1 MGDIV
6 VNGIRLTYDVTGE
19 PDAPPMVLLHA
30 LGDSRADWAPV
41 LARFAR
47 WYRVYALDQR
57 GHGDSDRP
65 GGYSFDAL
73 CADVVAFLDTLGL
86 TGVTLVG
93 HSMGGVVTYRAALAR
108 PDLVSRIVVE
118 DVPPPYRRD
127 RPVAQRPDEPVGF
140 DWAVVPAIVTAV
152 NAGDPE
158 LWAALA
164 TITAPALI
172 IGGGPDSH
180 IPQDLLADAAGRMPD
195 ATLRTIPAGHNVH
208 AGRPDEFA
216 DTVLDWVG
224 IRTGSASP

>member
-1 MGDIV
+1 M
-6 VNGIRLTYDVTGE
+6 VNGVRLGYDVTGE

-47 WYRVYALDQR
+47 HHRVYAVDQR

-65 GGYSFDAL
+65 GVYSFDAL
-73 CADVVAFLDTLGL
+73 CADAVAFLDALEL

-93 HSMGGVVTYRAALAR
+93 HSMGGVVTYRVALAR

-127 RPVAQRPDEPVGF
+127 RPLPERPAEPIGF
-140 DWAVVPAIVTAV
+140 DWAVVPAIVGAV
-152 NAGDPE
+152 NAGDPR

-180 IPQDLLADAAGRMPD
+180 IPQDLLADAADRIPD
-195 ATLRTIPAGHNVH
+195 ATFRTIPAGHNVH

-216 DTVLDWVG
+216 DTVLGW
-224 IRTGSASP
+224 IELRTGSTSP